1 MSVLT
6 PAAPATVD
14 DRRWPGPEGPA
25 PRKVPLAAVITAV
38 VAAATI
44 SWTFP
49 GVGWLATAIVAT
61 AGVLLAVR
69 PPRSLDRLIWTVLA
83 LALVAM
89 GTLRAAG
96 WLWALCVP
104 TAFLCAAFALGGG
117 RTLASLA
124 RAAASVPVAAVRAL
138 PWTARGVAGTGA
150 RAVRAAVAGSIA
162 VALLI
167 VFGTLLSSADAAFAE
182 VLNTIV
188 PAVDPP
194 TIARWVF
201 TGTFFEAVTLAAC
214 FLAARPPRYDRD
226 TDAPRPTLGRLEW
239 AVPIG
244 ALVVLFAGFVV
255 VQATVGF
262 GGGDHVLGTAGL
274 TYAEYARQGF
284 WQLLAVTVL
293 TLVVV
298 AVAAR
303 FARRQTA
310 ADRAWVRG
318 LLGAL
323 AALTLVIVAS
333 ALSRMW
339 AYEQAYGLTRLRL
352 LVAVCE
358 AWLGVVYVLIL
369 ASGVRLRGAWIPRV
383 SAQIAAACLIGLA
396 IANPDALIARENI
409 DRYAATGRVDF
420 AYLAT
425 LSDDAVPQV
434 QRLTGDEKFCVL
446 FSISAHRPEE
456 RWTAWNYGRARGYAL
471 FPWPG
476 PGDRECRWE
485 LRQGE
490 TIR

>member
-1 MSVLT
+1 VLL
-6 PAAPATVD
+6 
-14 DRRWPGPEGPA
+14 G
-25 PRKVPLAAVITAV
+25 AVITAV

-44 SWTFP
+44 SWSFP

-61 AGVLLAVR
+61 AAVILAVR
-69 PPRSLDRLIWTVLA
+69 PPRTLDRLIWMVLA
-83 LALVAM
+83 FALIAI
-89 GTLRAAG
+89 GALRAAG

-104 TAFLCAAFALGGG
+104 TAFLCGAFALGGG
-117 RTLASLA
+117 RTLTSLF

-138 PWTARGVAGTGA
+138 PWTARSVAGSGA
-150 RAVRAAVAGSIA
+150 AAVRASAAVGAA
-162 VALLI
+162 VLLLI
-167 VFGTLLSSADAAFAE
+167 VFGALLSSADPAFAE
-182 VLNTIV
+182 IIGTMT
-188 PAVDPP
+188 PTVDAGSI
-194 TIARWVF
+194 TRWVVTADLF
-201 TGTFFEAVTLAAC
+201 AAGTLGAC
-214 FLAARPPRYDRD
+214 FLAARPPRYDREG
-226 TDAPRPTLGRLEW
+226 DAPRPRLRRIEW

-244 ALVVLFAGFVV
+244 ALILLFAAFVA

-262 GGGDHVLGTAGL
+262 GGGDHVLRTAGL

-284 WQLLAVTVL
+284 WQLLAVTAL

-303 FARRQTA
+303 FAGRETA
-310 ADRAWVRG
+310 ADRAWVRV

-358 AWLGVVYVLIL
+358 GWLGLVYVLIL

-383 SAQIAAACLIGLA
+383 SAQAAAAALIGLA
-396 IANPDALIARENI
+396 IANPDGLIARENI
-409 DRYAATGRVDF
+409 DRYASTHTIDL

-425 LSDDAVPQV
+425 LSDDAVPQL
-434 QRLTGDEKFCVL
+434 QRLTGDEKDCVL
-446 FSISAHRPEE
+446 LSISGHRPED

-485 LRQGE
+485 LKQGGE